1 MPRGSRRPWFTSS
14 RAISSKT
21 PSRNSRST
29 FLSQICHEWP
39 SSALAYSK
47 GKRTTVRN
55 GHCPVNFLVLAKSTV
70 ISLLNLQVVLVFA
83 KYQPEVGMGR
93 DSVWKGFKLWV
104 TDITWAMAR
113 PQHLPAA
120 PALLGELVRFRLPVR
135 PALARHPSHVEVFH
149 GRGHANPRGSSIASQ
164 ARHSQPR
171 PQGRTRSGRQR

>member
-21 PSRNSRST
+21 PSRNSGST

-47 GKRTTVRN
+47 GKRTIVRN
-55 GHCPVNFLVLAKSTV
+55 GHCPINFLVLAKSIVTSFCKV
-70 ISLLNLQVVLVFA
+70 PA
-83 KYQPEVGMGR
+83 GGMGR
-93 DSVWKGFKLWV
+93 DSVCYWVKLWV
-104 TDITWAMAR
+104 TDIIWAMAR
-113 PQHLPAA
+113 PNICPAA
-120 PALLGELVRFRLPVR
+120 PALLGQLVRFRLPVR

-149 GRGHANPRGSSIASQ
+149 RRGHANPRGSSIAAQ

-171 PQGRTRSGRQR
+171 PQGRTRSGQ

>member
-55 GHCPVNFLVLAKSTV
+55 GHCPVNFLVLDKSIV
-70 ISLLNLQVVLVFA
+70 ISLLNLQVCSTSFCKVPA
-83 KYQPEVGMGR
+83 GGIGR

-113 PQHLPAA
+113 PKRLPAA

-149 GRGHANPRGSSIASQ
+149 RRGHANPRGSSIASQ

-171 PQGRTRSGRQR
+171 PQGRTRSGH